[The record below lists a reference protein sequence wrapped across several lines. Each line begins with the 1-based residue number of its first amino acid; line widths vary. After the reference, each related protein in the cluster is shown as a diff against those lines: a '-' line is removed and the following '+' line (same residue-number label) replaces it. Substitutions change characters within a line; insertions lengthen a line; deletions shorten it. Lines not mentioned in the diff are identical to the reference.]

1 MIDYASVA
9 FALGYLYFFLRWLRD
24 DNKKIPLFFA
34 TLTCGVLGY
43 LTKVT
48 TMPTV
53 VLPLTYFAVRE
64 VFRRISDHQDLSWR
78 STLLFFSKE
87 KHLLF
92 SLLCLGLVPFA
103 VGMVWGMY
111 SDHIRGLSPFTH
123 FLTLDRLS
131 DWNYGTWSQKLSVSN
146 WLSFFG
152 RVRGL
157 LVPGMW
163 ICFLPLG
170 LWFIHKYSRSGREF
184 VYLTFLTCLATIFI
198 LFNLYHHDYYFIS
211 ISPFLAIIVGLGVYH
226 IFFVVFRRKYWAIIP
241 AIAVLVWSAY
251 GAFPSI
257 RQAYGTSYD
266 HPLCKLGKI
275 ISDQTR
281 PDECIIVADYDWR
294 PTILYYAKRKGFM
307 LRLFEGNESNK
318 FFREHNF
325 TTVVCR
331 KEHPKLFSNWRHRQ
345 KIGSSAGFDVYRVYG
360 QSSKALDSYRKI
372 VLKYPDGSPIR
383 IIPGRLLT
391 GSVKSKIRSDC
402 VYFSGYAIDKKN
414 MEPPEAIV
422 AFLDGKQVYSG
433 KTTLDLPGIVKKF
446 NNPKLQKTGYEFTLP
461 LSLLKGASSSEVHV
475 FAVSRD
481 GLASELRHYRKYRSL
496 KKQAP

>member
-1 MIDYASVA
+1 
-9 FALGYLYFFLRWLRD
+9 
-24 DNKKIPLFFA
+24 
-34 TLTCGVLGY
+34 
-43 LTKVT
+43 
-48 TMPTV
+48 
-53 VLPLTYFAVRE
+53 
-64 VFRRISDHQDLSWR
+64 
-78 STLLFFSKE
+78 
-87 KHLLF
+87 
-92 SLLCLGLVPFA
+92 
-103 VGMVWGMY
+103 
-111 SDHIRGLSPFTH
+111 
-123 FLTLDRLS
+123 
-131 DWNYGTWSQKLSVSN
+131 
-146 WLSFFG
+146 
-152 RVRGL
+152 
-157 LVPGMW
+157 
-163 ICFLPLG
+163 
-170 LWFIHKYSRSGREF
+170 
-184 VYLTFLTCLATIFI
+184 
-198 LFNLYHHDYYFIS
+198 
-211 ISPFLAIIVGLGVYH
+211 
-226 IFFVVFRRKYWAIIP
+226 
-241 AIAVLVWSAY
+241 
-251 GAFPSI
+251 
-257 RQAYGTSYD
+257 
-266 HPLCKLGKI
+266 
-275 ISDQTR
+275 
-281 PDECIIVADYDWR
+281 
-294 PTILYYAKRKGFM
+294 M